1 MYWKVLIP
9 LLRAGRGRVRVHQ
22 WMSGYNPLSHFVLSG
37 WMRKWD
43 MMYGIC
49 AIWKTPVEV
58 RRNGVGAF
66 LVQLFGHKKSLQG
79 WKSTPCRLFRAERE
93 GFEPPVPLSTAV
105 FKTAVI
111 DHSTTSPIILRC
123 AWCFKA
129 SAKVMGFSETSKYF
143 RNFFQ
148 KKCIFLYFSCFLGS
162 WELGVSS

>member
-1 MYWKVLIP
+1 MQQKQSADPIYLTKTKHHCFYKQKKRASEILKLFVVVDRGIEPLFDAWEASVLTPRRIHHWNTSF
-9 LLRAGRGRVRVHQ
+9 LNKNCNISAA
-22 WMSGYNPLSHFVLSG
+22 VL
-37 WMRKWD
+37 
-43 MMYGIC
+43 
-49 AIWKTPVEV
+49 
-58 RRNGVGAF
+58 
-66 LVQLFGHKKSLQG
+66 
-79 WKSTPCRLFRAERE
+79 RAERE

-148 KKCIFLYFSCFLGS
+148 KKCIFLYFPCFWGVGS
-162 WELGVSS
+162 EELGVKSEEWGVRS